1 MCFTTVRWF
10 PAPMGRQKTP
20 SKETQNTESVNLR
33 QFLLDYKKQKEL
45 AEGIGVEEEDPND
58 LGVYFTF
65 MSG

>member
-1 MCFTTVRWF
+1 
-10 PAPMGRQKTP
+10 MGRQKTP

-58 LGVYFTF
+58 LGV
-65 MSG
+65 